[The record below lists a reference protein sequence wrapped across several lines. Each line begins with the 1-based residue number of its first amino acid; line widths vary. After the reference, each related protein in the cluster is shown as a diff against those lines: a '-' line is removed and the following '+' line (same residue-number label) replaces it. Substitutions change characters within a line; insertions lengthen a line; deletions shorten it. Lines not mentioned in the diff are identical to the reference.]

1 MDAQLTKKIDDA
13 INAGDLLKAS
23 ARNMREW
30 LQAEGMPK
38 WVGKSIAQLVDEG
51 EWTELNDRFHKN
63 LAFGTGGM
71 RGRTI
76 GRAQANVE
84 RGNAKSGATPDHP
97 AAGSNTLNDY
107 TLTRA
112 TIALFGHVKEWM
124 AAEDILAVP
133 RLIVAHDVRHF
144 SRRFCELAASTWE
157 ELGGYAMIFDGP
169 RSTPQLSFAVRH
181 RYAHAGIVV
190 TASHNPPHDN
200 GFKAYFADGAQ
211 VVPLHAEAI
220 VRRYDETS
228 LEETISFV
236 KKRADKQAF
245 NILPMADDLAY
256 RAQLEDAVLDPE
268 VMRGHAP
275 KVVFTPIH
283 GTGGIAAI
291 PSLWSHDVDV
301 ASVDAQS
308 KHDPN
313 FSTVKSPNPENPEA
327 LRQGIAVAR
336 KTKAAAVMASDP
348 DCDRIGVAV
357 YDGKSRYECLTGNQ
371 IGCLLAEYRITKM
384 KRLGIL
390 PEAGS
395 PNAALLKTF
404 VTTPMLDEIASR
416 HGIRCVNTLTGFKWM
431 AEKLGE
437 YEDKA
442 TLELREKEGISWDYD
457 ETHFNTRAEILLRY
471 STLVVFAAEES
482 FGYLPLDVV
491 RDKDGN
497 AAALAFA
504 ELLSHLNSIKVPPLR
519 FLDDLYLKYG
529 YFTEKTENLY
539 FEGAEGA
546 ETIQKIIESFS
557 ESAPAKIGDFGVRKT
572 KDFSKP
578 GYLDEDEKP
587 VPVEN
592 FFMFELENDYKVAV
606 RASGTEPKV
615 KFYLFG
621 QENAPGRD
629 ALPEVKKKVS
639 GTLSAL
645 AKWIRSDAHERGGV
659 PLSETEE
666 KGKKAPAKADDE
678 TTDENTVPA
687 DENEEKKAEAQ
698 EPEEK

>member
-1 MDAQLTKKIDDA
+1 MDEQLTKSIDGA
-13 INAGDLLKAS
+13 LAAGDLLQTTGQ
-23 ARNMREW
+23 NLREW

-38 WVGKSIAQLVDEG
+38 WVGKSIVQLVGDG
-51 EWTELNDRFHKN
+51 EWTELNDRFHKD
-63 LAFGTGGM
+63 LVFGTGGM

-76 GRAQANVE
+76 GRVQANAE
-84 RGNAKSGATPDHP
+84 RGNAKAGATPDHP

-112 TIALFGHVKEWM
+112 TIALFGHLKAWM
-124 AAEDILAVP
+124 AAEGILAVP
-133 RLIVAHDVRHF
+133 RLVVAHDVRHF

-157 ELGGYAMIFDGP
+157 ELGGYAMVFDGP

-211 VVPLHAEAI
+211 IVPAHAEA
-220 VRRYDETS
+220 VVKRY
-228 LEETISFV
+228 EETGLAEAVAFV
-236 KKRADKQAF
+236 KKRAAKPSF
-245 NILPMADDLAY
+245 NVLPMADDLAY
-256 RAQLEDAVLDPE
+256 RAQLEDAVLDPD
-268 VMRGHAP
+268 VMRLHAP
-275 KVVFTPIH
+275 KIVFTPIH

-291 PSLWSHDVDV
+291 PALWSHDVEV

-308 KHDPN
+308 KPDPN
-313 FSTVKSPNPENPEA
+313 FSTVKSPNPENAEA

-357 YDGKSRYECLTGNQ
+357 FDGKGRYECLTGNQ
-371 IGCLLAEYRITKM
+371 IGCLLAEYRISKM

-390 PEAGS
+390 PDAGS
-395 PNAALLKTF
+395 PNAVLLKTY
-404 VTTPMLDEIASR
+404 VTTPMLDEIAAR

-437 YEDKA
+437 YEDIA

-471 STLVVFAAEES
+471 STLTVLAAEES
-482 FGYLPLDVV
+482 YGYLPLDVV

-504 ELLSHLNSIKVPPLR
+504 ELLSHLNSINVNPLR

-529 YFTEKTENLY
+529 YYTEKMENLY
-539 FEGAEGA
+539 FEGAEGLA
-546 ETIQKIIESFS
+546 IIQKIIDSFS
-557 ESAPAKIGDFGVRKT
+557 ENTPEKINGIAVRKT

-587 VPVEN
+587 VPTEN

-606 RASGTEPKV
+606 RVSGTEPKV
-615 KFYLFG
+615 KFYMYG
-621 QENAPGRD
+621 QEIVPGRD
-629 ALPEVKKKVS
+629 ALEGVKKKV
-639 GTLSAL
+639 GGELEAL
-645 AKWIRSDAHERGGV
+645 AKWIRADAHERGGV
-659 PLSETEE
+659 PHPEVAE
-666 KGKKAPAKADDE
+666 KRKKHDGG
-678 TTDENTVPA
+678 PA
-687 DENEEKKAEAQ
+687 DETKDGKTSPGENEKKKAEAA